1 MAVTEKDITLC
12 GHGSGTPSTKN
23 MYTYLESRYKS
34 IAPNGKHKGVIAVRR
49 LKKITDSGRK
59 KIFLSRPLP
68 NGTGLF
74 MCQKNIGE
82 QYEIFLPFQGRSP
95 ACRNHHR
102 HIPAWRHPDKN
113 A

>member
-59 KIFLSRPLP
+59 KFHDTYKTIL
-68 NGTGLF
+68 
-74 MCQKNIGE
+74 
-82 QYEIFLPFQGRSP
+82 GRNSYNQSL
-95 ACRNHHR
+95 RSMYTL
-102 HIPAWRHPDKN
+102 HIRESIIQTALLVDVLRLRKLDI
-113 A
+113 AYRC